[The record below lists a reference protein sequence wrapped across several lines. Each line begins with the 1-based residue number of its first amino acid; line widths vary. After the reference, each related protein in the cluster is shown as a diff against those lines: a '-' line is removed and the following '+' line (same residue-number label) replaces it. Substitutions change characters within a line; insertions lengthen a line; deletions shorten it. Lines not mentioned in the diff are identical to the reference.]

1 MPLIRAPHWSIVRR
15 SAYMRGRRRLKRPRT
30 GRGSPSGDLMFWL
43 FSFRSR
49 EASPAESSWR
59 KAFRAPHG
67 GALAALMTFSRD

>member
-1 MPLIRAPHWSIVRR
+1 
-15 SAYMRGRRRLKRPRT
+15 
-30 GRGSPSGDLMFWL
+30 MFWL

-49 EASPAESSWR
+49 ETSQAESSWR